1 MSTKN
6 ETNNQQDF
14 PLGKTNYI
22 LIAIGFVVII
32 IGFALLSGGKSE
44 DPNVFNPDVFSFRR
58 ITLAPI
64 IIFLGFAS
72 IIYAILKKP
81 RD

>member
-1 MSTKN
+1 MSAKN
-6 ETNNQQDF
+6 ETKNQQDF